1 MTILPIIERE
11 LRGGARRKSTRR
23 IRVWATVAAIVVAAG
38 LLLFSPDFKSV
49 QTGQLLF
56 QVLTAYGFGLS
67 LLAGVFVTSDCLSEE
82 KRSGTL
88 GLLFLTD
95 LSSYGVVLGKFIARA
110 LNPLLAWLAILPVIS
125 LALLLG
131 GVTGAEFWR
140 VSLALVNTLFFSLAI
155 GICVSAFSRD
165 AQRSSITALAWL
177 VCFAALSPAA
187 HALATA
193 TSWGSIRWA
202 HLGSPFFN
210 YRSAIEN
217 SVAGQSRIFWSSLMV
232 THALGW
238 LWLAVAI
245 FKIDSAW
252 QDDHDTVKPRVER
265 RARAQRM
272 EARRAGDNPV
282 SWLITGGTG
291 LGLMTWGIAIA
302 WAATAFSM
310 SLWLPRGMNWPAL
323 LYGSKAAG
331 FLLKVIFAAQVCRFF
346 IEARRSGSVE
356 MLFCTPIT
364 EDEIL
369 SAHVRHL
376 RRYFL
381 GPVVV
386 FLLPMVMAMLTGLEF
401 GSSGANVVSTFFGGG
416 FGSSTLF
423 VLGTVTD
430 FLALGA
436 VGLWLALS
444 MSKPALAPGTTVLC
458 VLVAPLFL
466 FFIPDF
472 FCDMLLFLWARE
484 RLGRGFRR
492 RLSEQ
497 VDASHISDDE
507 NIPGRNFT
515 KRLQLALSRRLNS
528 LP

>member
-38 LLLFSPDFKSV
+38 FLLFSPDFKSV
-49 QTGQLLF
+49 QAGQLLF
-56 QVLTAYGFGLS
+56 QILTAYGFGLC

-82 KRSGTL
+82 KRAGTL

-95 LSSYGVVLGKFIARA
+95 LRSYGIVLGKFIARA

-131 GVTGAEFWR
+131 GVTGAEFSR
-140 VSLALVNTLFFSLAI
+140 VSLALLNTLFLSLAV

-165 AQRSSITALAWL
+165 AQRASITALALL
-177 VCFAALSPAA
+177 VFSAALAPLA

-193 TSWGSIRWA
+193 TGWGSLRWA
-202 HLGSPFFN
+202 HWGSPLFN
-210 YRSAIEN
+210 YRSAMEN
-217 SVAGQSRIFWSSLMV
+217 SVPGQSWIFLSSLMV

-245 FKIDSAW
+245 FKINSVSKDD
-252 QDDHDTVKPRVER
+252 QDAVKPRVER
-265 RARAQRM
+265 RAGSRRRQ
-272 EARRAGDNPV
+272 ARRAGDNPV
-282 SWLITGGTG
+282 SWLMAGGPG
-291 LGLMTWGIAIA
+291 LGLMTWGLAIA
-302 WAATAFSM
+302 WAVTAFS
-310 SLWLPRGMNWPAL
+310 LWGRMNWPDL
-323 LYGSKAAG
+323 LYGSKAVG
-331 FLLKVIFAAQVCRFF
+331 FLLKVIFVTQVCRFF

-381 GPVVV
+381 GPLMV
-386 FLLPMVMAMLTGLEF
+386 FLLPMVMAMLTGREF
-401 GSSGANVVSTFFGGG
+401 GPSGANAVSTFFGGG
-416 FGSSTLF
+416 YGFSTLF
-423 VLGTVTD
+423 ILGTVTD

-436 VGLWLALS
+436 VGLWLALT
-444 MSKPALAPGTTVLC
+444 MNKPALAPGTTVLC
-458 VLVAPLFL
+458 VLIAPLFL

-497 VDASHISDDE
+497 VDASHISGDE
-507 NIPGRNFT
+507 NIPGHNFT
-515 KRLQLALSRRLNS
+515 KRLQLELSRRLNS